1 MAEKPPFEA
10 CGRLFD
16 LSDAFSHN
24 RATDTLFADA
34 MREALAWHRARC
46 AEFARFLDAKGLA
59 GNASPAPEEIPPLL
73 VTVFKEHR
81 LISIPDSEI
90 KIELTSSGTGGRRS
104 AIVLDKRSYS
114 RILRVVD
121 AIFGSLGLVNRNETA
136 DYLCFTYDPRVAK
149 NVGTAFSDKILTGL
163 TRRGSVF
170 YAIRWNKAT
179 ESFEFDLGTTVRRLL
194 AFAGRGRPVRILGFP
209 AYLWQVCDEL
219 EARGKRLDLG
229 NHSFVITGGGWKIH
243 KDREV
248 TKEVFKKRVSG
259 ILGLPEENI
268 RDSFGM
274 VEHGIPY
281 VDCEFGRL
289 HVPVFAEARVVDPE
303 TLRPLP
309 DGEAGLLHLMT
320 PYLSSYPS
328 ISLLTTDRAKLADR
342 CPCGRSGKTLEILG
356 RAGVAKHKGCAITAL
371 ELLKQ

>member
-16 LSDAFSHN
+16 VSDAFSHSP
-24 RATDTLFADA
+24 ATEAVFAEA
-34 MREALAWHRARC
+34 MREALVWHRSRC
-46 AEFARFLDAKGLA
+46 PEFAGFLDRKGL
-59 GNASPAPEEIPPLL
+59 GENAMPEPDEIPPLF
-73 VTVFKEHR
+73 VTIFKEHR
-81 LISIPDSEI
+81 LVSIPDSQV
-90 KIELTSSGTGGRRS
+90 KIELTSSGTGGQRS
-104 AIVLDKRSYS
+104 AIVLDRRSYQ
-114 RILRVVD
+114 RILRIVD
-121 AIFGSLGLVNRNETA
+121 SIFGSLGLVNHDETV
-136 DYLCFTYDPRVAK
+136 DYLCFTYDPRIAK

-170 YAIRWNKAT
+170 YAIRWSEAT
-179 ESFEFDLGTTVRRLL
+179 GSFEFDLGRTVRRLL
-194 AFAGRGRPVRILGFP
+194 AFARRGRPIRILGFP

-219 EARGKRLDLG
+219 EKRGKRLKLG
-229 NHSFVITGGGWKIH
+229 NRSFVITGGGWKIH
-243 KDREV
+243 KEREV
-248 TKEVFKKRVSG
+248 TKQMFKKRVSS

-281 VDCEFGRL
+281 VDCEHGRL
-289 HVPVFAEARVVDPE
+289 HVPVFARARVIDPE
-303 TLRPLP
+303 SLRPLP
-309 DGEAGLLHLMT
+309 DGEPGLLHLMT

-328 ISLLTTDRAKLADR
+328 ISLLTTDRARLADR
-342 CPCGRSGKTLEILG
+342 CPCGRRGKTIEILG

>member
-16 LSDAFSHN
+16 LSDAFAHC
-24 RATDTLFADA
+24 RATDALFVDA
-34 MREALAWHRARC
+34 MRETLAWHRARC
-46 AEFARFLDAKGLA
+46 PEFAGFLQAKGLTED
-59 GNASPAPEEIPPLL
+59 ASPVPEDIPPLL
-73 VTVFKEHR
+73 VTIFKEHR
-81 LISIPDSEI
+81 LISIPDSKI
-90 KIELTSSGTGGRRS
+90 KIELTSSGTGGQRS
-104 AIVLDKRSYS
+104 AIVLDKRSYD

-121 AIFGSLGLVNRNETA
+121 AIFGSLGLVNREETA
-136 DYLCFTYDPRVAK
+136 DYLCFTYDPRIAK

-170 YAIRWNKAT
+170 YAIRWNEAT
-179 ESFEFDLGTTVRRLL
+179 GAFEFDLGMTVRRLL
-194 AFAGRGRPVRILGFP
+194 TFAGRGRPVRILGFP

-219 EARGKRLDLG
+219 ESRGKRLTLG
-229 NHSFVITGGGWKIH
+229 ERAFVITGGGWKIH

-248 TKEVFKKRVSG
+248 TKDLFKKRVSA
-259 ILGLPEENI
+259 ILGMPERNI

-281 VDCEFGRL
+281 VDCECGRL
-289 HVPVFAEARVVDPE
+289 HVPVFARAQVVDPE
-303 TLRPLP
+303 TLKPLP
-309 DGEAGLLHLMT
+309 DGEPGLLHLMT

-328 ISLLTTDRAKLADR
+328 ISLLTTDRARLAGG

-356 RAGVAKHKGCAITAL
+356 RAGVAKHKGCAISAL
-371 ELLKQ
+371 DLLKQ

>member
-16 LSDAFSHN
+16 LSDAFVQCH
-24 RATDTLFADA
+24 ATEVLFADA

-46 AEFARFLDAKGLA
+46 PEFAGFLEAKGL
-59 GNASPAPEEIPPLL
+59 NDDSPVAPEDIPTLL
-73 VTVFKEHR
+73 VTIFKEHR
-81 LISIPDSEI
+81 LISIPDSKI
-90 KIELTSSGTGGRRS
+90 KIELTSSGTGGQRS
-104 AIVLDKRSYS
+104 AIVLDKRSYD

-121 AIFGSLGLVNRNETA
+121 AIFGSLGLVNREEIA

-163 TRRGSVF
+163 TRRGTVF
-170 YAIRWNKAT
+170 YAIRWSEAT
-179 ESFEFDLGTTVRRLL
+179 GTFEFDLGMTVRRLL

-209 AYLWQVCDEL
+209 AYLWQVCDDL
-219 EARGKRLDLG
+219 ESRGKRLTLG
-229 NHSFVITGGGWKIH
+229 ERSFVITGGGWKIH

-248 TKEVFKKRVSG
+248 TKELFKKRVSAV
-259 ILGLPEENI
+259 LGLPEQNI

-281 VDCEFGRL
+281 VDCECGRL
-289 HVPVFAEARVVDPE
+289 HVPVFARARVVDPE
-303 TLRPLP
+303 TLKPLP
-309 DGEAGLLHLMT
+309 DGEPGLLHLMT

-328 ISLLTTDRAKLADR
+328 ISLLTTDRARLAGD

-356 RAGVAKHKGCAITAL
+356 RAGVAKHKGCAISAL
-371 ELLKQ
+371 DLLKQ